1 MMKVH
6 ESGEMYLE
14 SILVLRKK
22 IANVRSIDIVN
33 HTGYTKPSISRAI
46 NLLKQDNM
54 VIVDDN
60 GYITLTPKGEA
71 LAIKIYE
78 RHNILTQ
85 LFEKLGVSPETA
97 DSDACKIEHVISDET
112 FERIKEHL
120 LEYTGE
126 K

>member
-1 MMKVH
+1 MKMH

-14 SILVLRKK
+14 SILVLKRK

-46 NLLKQDNM
+46 NLLKKDNM
-54 VIVDDN
+54 LSVDDN
-60 GYITLTPKGEA
+60 GYITLTPEGEA

-78 RHNILTQ
+78 RHSILTS

-112 FERIKEHL
+112 FNRIKEHL
-120 LEYTGE
+120 H
-126 K
+126 KCNNDC

>member
-1 MMKVH
+1 MKVH

-60 GYITLTPKGEA
+60 GYITLTPEGEA

>member
-1 MMKVH
+1 MKVH

-22 IANVRSIDIVN
+22 MANVRSIDIVN
-33 HTGYTKPSISRAI
+33 YTGYTKPSISRAI
-46 NLLKQDNM
+46 NLLKKDNM
-54 VIVDDN
+54 LLVDDN
-60 GYITLTPKGEA
+60 GYITLTPEGEA

>member
-1 MMKVH
+1 MKVH

-22 IANVRSIDIVN
+22 MANVRSIDIVN
-33 HTGYTKPSISRAI
+33 YTGYTKPSISRAI
-46 NLLKQDNM
+46 NLLKKDNM
-54 VIVDDN
+54 LLVDDN
-60 GYITLTPKGEA
+60 GYITLTPEGEA

-78 RHNILTQ
+78 RHNILTK

-112 FERIKEHL
+112 FDRIKEHL
-120 LEYTGE
+120 LKYNDE

>member
-1 MMKVH
+1 MKMH

-14 SILVLRKK
+14 SILVLKRK

-46 NLLKQDNM
+46 NLLKKDNM
-54 VIVDDN
+54 LSVDDN
-60 GYITLTPKGEA
+60 GYITLTPEGEA

-78 RHNILTQ
+78 RHSILTS
-85 LFEKLGVSPETA
+85 LFEKIGVSPETA

-112 FERIKEHL
+112 FNRIKEHL
-120 LEYTGE
+120 H
-126 K
+126 KCSNDC